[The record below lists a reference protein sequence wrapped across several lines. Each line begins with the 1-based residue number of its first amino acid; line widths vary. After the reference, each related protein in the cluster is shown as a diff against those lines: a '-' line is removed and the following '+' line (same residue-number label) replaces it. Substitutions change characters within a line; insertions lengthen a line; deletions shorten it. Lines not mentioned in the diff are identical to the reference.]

1 MKSRDRVLIVDDD
14 ENVGKALSR
23 QLTKAGYFCA
33 TAADGHAGLEALK
46 ANDFDVALIDLE
58 MPGMSGMELL
68 SALRD
73 SSVTTVLIILSGYG
87 DIGRAV
93 EATQLGA
100 FDFIEKPSSSEVI
113 ESKVARAVVHRG
125 AFLQARKMAGLVEQW
140 EATFDAAPELIIV
153 LDSEQRIMRCNRA
166 LALHRGVPKEDL
178 MGRLCHE
185 SLCGEDHP
193 AELCPFTR
201 DMGESGFVS
210 SECGIW
216 GRPYEMTSAPLTDR
230 SGKTWGSMH
239 IARDITKRKR
249 AEQTQARLVAILDA
263 TPDFVAFADAKDT
276 HVLYINPAGRNMTGV
291 GAQED
296 VTRLKIAD
304 VHPEWTNKL
313 FRDEIIPAAIRDGVW
328 TGECA
333 FLNRDGR
340 EVPVMMV
347 LLAHKSPSGEV
358 ERFSTIS
365 RDITD
370 RKRAEQTLRDAYAQ
384 TERLLAS
391 ISSILIGVDGNGTVT
406 QWNTAAESTF
416 GLLAAQTVGK
426 RFEECAIPWD
436 WEGVR
441 KQLDVSL
448 GCDKPTR
455 LEEIR
460 YTRTDAEAGILGLTV
475 NRIATGTGG
484 HSGFLILGADIT
496 QRKLLEAQLVQAHK
510 LEGIGQL
517 AAGIAHEI
525 NTPIQYVGDNTRFL
539 QDSFSDLLA
548 VLEQYDLLLRAAKA
562 GTVDTA
568 LVRRVEESVSKRN
581 VRYLIE
587 EIPKAIQQSL
597 EGIGRVAGIV
607 RSMKEF
613 SHPGS
618 GKKTDIDINRAIENT
633 VTVSRNEWKY
643 VADMVTEFDASLPS
657 VPCLPGEFNQVIL
670 NLIVN
675 SAHAIADVVGD
686 SPANKGRILIR
697 TKADGDWVEI
707 SVSDTG
713 SGIPASIQNK
723 IFSPFFTTKEVG
735 KGTGQGLAISRSVV
749 VDKHGGTIRFDSQEG
764 GGTTF
769 IIRLPLHPENQERW
783 RDKNHE
789 KNPLC

>member
-23 QLTKAGYFCA
+23 QLTKAGYACA
-33 TAADGHAGLEALK
+33 TAADGYAGLEALK

-73 SSVTTVLIILSGYG
+73 SSVTTVLIVLTAYG
-87 DIGRAV
+87 DIGKAV

-113 ESKVARAVVHRG
+113 ESTVARAVVNRA
-125 AFLQARKMAGLVEQW
+125 AFLQARKMAGLAEQW

-166 LALHRGVPKEDL
+166 LALHIGVPKEDL

-193 AELCPFTR
+193 VELCPFSR
-201 DMGESGFVS
+201 DMGESGFAS

-216 GRPYEMTSAPLTDR
+216 GRPYEITSAPLTDR

-239 IARDITKRKR
+239 IARDITK
-249 AEQTQARLVAILDA
+249 
-263 TPDFVAFADAKDT
+263 
-276 HVLYINPAGRNMTGV
+276 
-291 GAQED
+291 
-296 VTRLKIAD
+296 
-304 VHPEWTNKL
+304 
-313 FRDEIIPAAIRDGVW
+313 
-328 TGECA
+328 
-333 FLNRDGR
+333 
-340 EVPVMMV
+340 
-347 LLAHKSPSGEV
+347 
-358 ERFSTIS
+358 
-365 RDITD
+365 

-426 RFEECAIPWD
+426 RFEDCAIPWD

-441 KQLDVSL
+441 KQLEVSL
-448 GCDKPTR
+448 GYDKPTR

-460 YTRTDAEAGILGLTV
+460 YTRTDAQAGILGLTV

-539 QDSFSDLLA
+539 QDSFSDLLG

-562 GTVDTA
+562 GPVDTG
-568 LVRRVEESVSKRN
+568 LVRRVGESVSKTN
-581 VRYLIE
+581 VQYLIE

-618 GKKTDIDINRAIENT
+618 QKKTDIDINRAIENT
-633 VTVSRNEWKY
+633 ITVSRNEWKY
-643 VADMVTEFDASLPS
+643 VADVVTEFDGSLPS

-713 SGIPASIQNK
+713 SGISASIRNK

-749 VDKHGGTIRFDSQEG
+749 VDKHGGTIRFESQEG
-764 GGTTF
+764 RGTTF
-769 IIRLPLHPENQERW
+769 IIRLPLHTE
-783 RDKNHE
+783 H
-789 KNPLC
+789 

>member
-14 ENVGKALSR
+14 ENVGKTLSR
-23 QLTKAGYFCA
+23 QLTKAGYSCA
-33 TAADGHAGLEALK
+33 TAVDGHAGLEALK

-73 SSVTTVLIILSGYG
+73 SSVTTVLIVLTAYG
-87 DIGRAV
+87 DIGKAV

-113 ESKVARAVVHRG
+113 ERTVARAVVNRA
-125 AFLQARKMAGLVEQW
+125 AFLQARKMAGLAEQW

-166 LALHRGVPKEDL
+166 LALHIGVSKEDL

-193 AELCPFTR
+193 AEMCPFSR
-201 DMGESGFVS
+201 DMGESGFAS

-216 GRPYEMTSAPLTDR
+216 GRPYEITSAPLTDH

-249 AEQTQARLVAILDA
+249 AEQT
-263 TPDFVAFADAKDT
+263 
-276 HVLYINPAGRNMTGV
+276 
-291 GAQED
+291 
-296 VTRLKIAD
+296 
-304 VHPEWTNKL
+304 
-313 FRDEIIPAAIRDGVW
+313 
-328 TGECA
+328 
-333 FLNRDGR
+333 
-340 EVPVMMV
+340 
-347 LLAHKSPSGEV
+347 
-358 ERFSTIS
+358 
-365 RDITD
+365 
-370 RKRAEQTLRDAYAQ
+370 LRDAHAQ

-441 KQLDVSL
+441 KQLEVSL
-448 GCDKPTR
+448 GSDKPTR

-525 NTPIQYVGDNTRFL
+525 NTPIQYVGDNARFL

-548 VLEQYDLLLRAAKA
+548 VLGQYEMLLTAAKA
-562 GTVDTA
+562 GTVDSA
-568 LVRRVEESVSKRN
+568 LAGRVEESVSKRN
-581 VRYLIE
+581 VEYLIE

-618 GKKTDIDINRAIENT
+618 QKKTDIDINRAIENT
-633 VTVSRNEWKY
+633 ITVSRNEWKY

-675 SAHAIADVVGD
+675 SAHAIADVVGN

-749 VDKHGGTIRFDSQEG
+749 VDKHGGTIRFESQEG
-764 GGTTF
+764 RGTTF
-769 IIRLPLHPENQERW
+769 IIRLPLRPE
-783 RDKNHE
+783 H
-789 KNPLC
+789 